1 MEARIARLN
10 GWCGRGRIPLTVVA
24 VSEGELLGSASL
36 IEHDMDNRLDLC
48 PWLAGV
54 FVTPERR
61 RQGIGAA
68 LVSRIV
74 DEAISL
80 HIPKL
85 YLYTVNSTSFYTDL
99 GWPLMEHAVYR
110 GKEVSIMSYSTITT
124 KP

>member
-1 MEARIARLN
+1 
-10 GWCGRGRIPLTVVA
+10 
-24 VSEGELLGSASL
+24 
-36 IEHDMDNRLDLC
+36 MDNRLELY

-68 LVSRIV
+68 LVRRIV

-85 YLYTVNSTSFYTDL
+85 YLYTLNNTSFYADL
-99 GWPLMEHAVYR
+99 GWSLMEQAVYR
-110 GKEVSIMSYSTITT
+110 GKEVSIMSYSSAPP
-124 KP
+124 KS